1 MYYLLTINNSRRAD
15 DLPDARQVSMA
26 PAARGCHDRSA
37 QTRAQSIDREA
48 SGAVGRRL
56 AR

>member
-37 QTRAQSIDREA
+37 QTRAQRIDREA